1 MYTLPSPTVVRHSD
15 GVSGTVLCAPLHRL
29 EKCADK
35 MTEEEEEETSVGDG
49 GGGWGEAIMGGGREE
64 GD

>member
-1 MYTLPSPTVVRHSD
+1 VRHSD

-35 MTEEEEEETSVGDG
+35 MTEEEEETSVGEG
-49 GGGWGEAIMGGGREE
+49 GGGRGEAIMGGEREK